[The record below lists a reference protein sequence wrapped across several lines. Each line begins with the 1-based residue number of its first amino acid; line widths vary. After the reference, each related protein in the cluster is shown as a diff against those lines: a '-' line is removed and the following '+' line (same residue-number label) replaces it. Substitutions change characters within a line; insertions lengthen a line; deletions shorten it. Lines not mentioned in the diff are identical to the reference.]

1 MARPTP
7 SAGDNGRSTGGSPLN
22 SPANFPTKSERIDL
36 ALRAGTLG
44 DVAGILSEMPPGDVA
59 YLLSSSPPDYRALLL
74 GLLESEQEALVVNEL
89 PDELRSAILIDRAP
103 EALAGIV
110 EKLDDD
116 DVADIL
122 HELPE
127 DVTGQVLA
135 IMDEQYRQRLQTV
148 LSFPDD
154 CAGGLMSTDT
164 ITIRADLT
172 LDVVLRYLRRHV
184 EIPQN
189 TDNLIVVNRSDKLVG
204 LLPIRT
210 LLVSDPAVSV
220 REMMITDQEAIAA
233 HMPATEVARRFERN
247 DWISAPVVDEM
258 GKLLGR
264 ITIDDVVD
272 VIMEEADH
280 SLTSLAGLA
289 EEDTFAT
296 VWQSAPRR
304 AVWLAINLA
313 TALLASSVIS
323 LFQGTIEKVVA
334 LAVLMPVVAS
344 MGGIAGTQSLTTLIR
359 AMAMG
364 QINDRN
370 QLWLIGRESLI
381 GLINGILWA
390 AVVAITAS
398 LWFDDF
404 TLGLIIGCAM
414 LINLVTAGLSGAGL
428 PLLLQRL
435 SIDPALAGG
444 VLVTTVTDIVGFLTF
459 LGLATWFYG

>member
-1 MARPTP
+1 LL
-7 SAGDNGRSTGGSPLN
+7 LN
-22 SPANFPTKSERIDL
+22 SPANFPTKTERIDQ

-44 DVAGILSEMPPGDVA
+44 DVAGILAEMPPGDVA
-59 YLLSSSPPDYRALLL
+59 YLLSSSPPDYRTLLL
-74 GLLESEQEALVVNEL
+74 GLLKADQEALVVNEL
-89 PDELRSAILIDRAP
+89 PDELRSAILIDRDP
-103 EALAGIV
+103 EVLAGIV

-154 CAGGLMSTDT
+154 VAGGLMSTDT

-210 LLVSDPAVSV
+210 VLVSDPAVSV
-220 REMMITDQEAIAA
+220 REMMITDQEPINAQ
-233 HMPATEVARRFERN
+233 MPATEVARRFERN
-247 DWISAPVVDEM
+247 DWVSAPVVDDA

-272 VIMEEADH
+272 VIIEEADH

-296 VWQSAPRR
+296 VWHSAPRR

-344 MGGIAGTQSLTTLIR
+344 MGGIAGTQSLTILIR

-370 QLWLIGRESLI
+370 QFWLIGRESLI

-390 AVVAITAS
+390 AVIAITAAV
-398 LWFDDF
+398 WFDDN
-404 TLGLIIGCAM
+404 TLGLIIACAM
-414 LINLVTAGLSGAGL
+414 LINLITAGVSGAGL
-428 PLLLQRL
+428 PLILQRL
-435 SIDPALAGG
+435 NIDPALAGG
-444 VLVTTVTDIVGFLTF
+444 VLVTTITDIVGFLTF